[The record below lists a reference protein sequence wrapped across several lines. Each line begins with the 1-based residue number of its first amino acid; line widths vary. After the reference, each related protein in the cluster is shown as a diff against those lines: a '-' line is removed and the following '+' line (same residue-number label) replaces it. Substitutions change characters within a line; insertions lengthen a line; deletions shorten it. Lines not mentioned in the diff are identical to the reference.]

1 MLLKTRDTS
10 LCQTEIS
17 IQLFILAM
25 LKHLLRRKL
34 LYNFQFQKFDKTS
47 KESFQFDHKIEILN
61 VLTSRNNFEF
71 AAAAAYSKK
80 EFQNSTNLTAFE
92 KRSLVIAGIF
102 FHLISF
108 FLYSSTL

>member
-61 VLTSRNNFEF
+61 VLTSQNNFEF
-71 AAAAAYSKK
+71 AAAKNSKK

>member
-71 AAAAAYSKK
+71 AAAKNSKK